1 MPSVCPRGRR
11 CAAGT
16 APGGCRTTPFA
27 GPLPGDAH
35 PSPPVPGH
43 RHRCRPGGPGVPSQS
58 RAAANGCSRARVL
71 AEWQVTTKKNVTPE
85 WQVTPDEQN
94 FQGSAGVFP
103 HSDALAR
110 SCGQEHNH
118 SQSWQS
124 TNPLE
129 GAELSPVCSPALG
142 PGEASTS
149 CSNLPTCYAPPGVLS
164 HLPLTGEMKGSP
176 SSQGAW
182 LQVKERILH
191 NPDSVSELQ
200 ARETWLST
208 WLSLHARYFPL
219 RTKQAC

>member
-1 MPSVCPRGRR
+1 MLREQRPGPQDDPLCRPSARR
-11 CAAGT
+11 CPPEPPRARPQARLQARGSRPVIRRMDAAGHVSLRS
-16 APGGCRTTPFA
+16 GK
-27 GPLPGDAH
+27 
-35 PSPPVPGH
+35 
-43 RHRCRPGGPGVPSQS
+43 SQ
-58 RAAANGCSRARVL
+58 
-71 AEWQVTTKKNVTPE
+71 QKKPVTPE

-110 SCGQEHNH
+110 SCGQERNH

-149 CSNLPTCYAPPGVLS
+149 SSNLPTCYAPPGVLS
-164 HLPLTGEMKGSP
+164 HLPLTGEMKDSP
-176 SSQGAW
+176 SSQRAW
-182 LQVKERILH
+182 LQGKERILH

>member
-1 MPSVCPRGRR
+1 MCCGNSARGLQDDPLCRPSARR
-11 CAAGT
+11 CPPEPPRARPQ
-16 APGGCRTTPFA
+16 APLQARGSRGA
-27 GPLPGDAH
+27 Q
-35 PSPPVPGH
+35 PVPCGSEWMQ
-43 RHRCRPGGPGVPSQS
+43 PGTCPCGVASH
-58 RAAANGCSRARVL
+58 N
-71 AEWQVTTKKNVTPE
+71 KKKVTPE

-103 HSDALAR
+103 HLDALAR

-200 ARETWLST
+200 ARKTWLST